1 MKVMAN
7 SLTNELFQLQK
18 SRCGFKYA
26 EMVDD
31 YMKEMPT
38 KVSQTLNRPLDSI
51 NKNIIIINRYR
62 GKMLY
67 NLERRF
73 YISWRKL
80 KRYTR

>member
-1 MKVMAN
+1 MAN
-7 SLTNELFQLQK
+7 NLTNELLQLQK
-18 SRCGFKYA
+18 SRCGYKYA

-38 KVSQTLNRPLDSI
+38 RVGNSLNRPIDSL
-51 NKNIIIINRYR
+51 NKNISIINRYR

-80 KRYTR
+80 KRYTGK

>member
-1 MKVMAN
+1 MAN
-7 SLTNELFQLQK
+7 SLTNELLQLQK
-18 SRCGFKYA
+18 SRCGYKYA
-26 EMVDD
+26 EIVDD

-38 KVSQTLNRPLDSI
+38 RVGKTLNRPINSI
-51 NKNIIIINRYR
+51 NKNISIINRYR

-80 KRYTR
+80 KRYTKQI